1 MSYAITCGARS
12 LDLSTPRIMG
22 ILNVTPDSF
31 SDGGQLYQ
39 DGRVQID
46 AVLRRAEEMC
56 SSGAEIL
63 DVGGEST
70 RPGAAP
76 VAESEESDRVLTAV
90 EAIVSRIDVIVS
102 VDTSTPS
109 IMTASGKLG
118 AGLLNDVRGFRR
130 PGALESAAGSGL
142 AMCLMHMQGEPDTM
156 QHDPSYDN
164 VITDLDV
171 FFDAQLDRLQAA
183 GVPRDRIIIDP
194 GFGFGKTAQQNFEML
209 ARLSELAAKR
219 VPVLVGLSRKSM
231 ISSVLDRPPE
241 ARVLAS
247 VGLAMM
253 AVERGARIV
262 RVHDV
267 AATSDA
273 LTMWRAVSQ
282 VKSS

>member
-12 LDLSTPRIMG
+12 LDLRTPRIMG

-76 VAESEESDRVLTAV
+76 VAESEESDRVLAAV

-109 IMTASGKLG
+109 IMTASGRLG

-130 PGALESAAGSGL
+130 PGALESAAGTGL
-142 AMCLMHMQGEPDTM
+142 AMCLM
-156 QHDPSYDN
+156 
-164 VITDLDV
+164 
-171 FFDAQLDRLQAA
+171 
-183 GVPRDRIIIDP
+183 
-194 GFGFGKTAQQNFEML
+194 
-209 ARLSELAAKR
+209 LSL
-219 VPVLVGLSRKSM
+219 
-231 ISSVLDRPPE
+231 IH
-241 ARVLAS
+241 
-247 VGLAMM
+247 
-253 AVERGARIV
+253 I
-262 RVHDV
+262 
-267 AATSDA
+267 
-273 LTMWRAVSQ
+273 
-282 VKSS
+282 

>member
-1 MSYAITCGARS
+1 
-12 LDLSTPRIMG
+12 MG
-22 ILNVTPDSF
+22 VLNVTPDSF
-31 SDGGQLYQ
+31 SDGGQLYMN
-39 DGRVQID
+39 GSVQID

-56 SSGAEIL
+56 SSGADIL

-76 VAESEESDRVLTAV
+76 VAESEESDRVLTVV

-109 IMTASGKLG
+109 IMTESGRLG

-130 PGALESAAGSGL
+130 YGALEAAAETGL
-142 AMCLMHMQGEPDTM
+142 AMCLMHMRGEPGTM
-156 QHDPSYDN
+156 QLDPSYDD
-164 VITDLDV
+164 VVTDIDA
-171 FFDAQLDRLQAA
+171 FFEGQLHRLRVA
-183 GVPRDRIIIDP
+183 GVSKDRIIIDP

-209 ARLSELAAKR
+209 ARLSELVAR
-219 VPVLVGLSRKSM
+219 GLPLLVGLSRKSM
-231 ISSVLDRPPE
+231 ISSILDRPPE
-241 ARVLAS
+241 GRVFAS

-273 LTMWRAVSQ
+273 LAMWRTLNQ
-282 VKSS
+282 VKPS

>member
-1 MSYAITCGARS
+1 
-12 LDLSTPRIMG
+12 MG

-76 VAESEESDRVLTAV
+76 VAESEESDRVLAAV

-109 IMTASGKLG
+109 IMTASGRLG

-130 PGALESAAGSGL
+130 PSALESAAGTGL

-156 QHDPSYDN
+156 QHDPSYDD

-241 ARVLAS
+241 ARVFAS

-282 VKSS
+282 VRSS